1 MKESLRN
8 KLFTESV
15 SFLNTRFP
23 DIEEPKARK
32 ISSSV
37 AENSIQILIENNKNL
52 DESIKSQLLAG
63 EAHKKMFRDHIES
76 LQNETKLLLKS
87 LKTMGVV
94 YYEMDPKSKRLVLKS
109 RTTVVADTVN
119 FLNKLNTF
127 VTDFYKEVYKID
139 EQNNEDRTQITL
151 F

>member
-52 DESIKSQLLAG
+52 DESIKSQLL
-63 EAHKKMFRDHIES
+63 
-76 LQNETKLLLKS
+76 
-87 LKTMGVV
+87 VV